1 MRHKTKDKGDLAV
14 AKTIAHL
21 LEHNIR
27 CCLPLSEHLP
37 FDLIA
42 VMPDMKSLRRI
53 RAGFQGSHA
62 QLSEACVQGCGLK
75 IPRVHVE

>member
-21 LEHNIR
+21 LEYNIR

-42 VMPDMKSLRRI
+42 VMADMRTLRR
-53 RAGFQGSHA
+53 
-62 QLSEACVQGCGLK
+62 VQVK
-75 IPRVHVE
+75 FRSYTPEI